1 MGSRAYSGAAG
12 KQLGLGSQRHWEAS
26 LGLESQTLGSW
37 PLGLFLPVD
46 TLAGIAFLQFL
57 VVKLPCLQQIPRERS
72 GFGRVLLL
80 LVLVVLG
87 FLEATLFLPV
97 STVTKTLIT
106 NQ

>member
-1 MGSRAYSGAAG
+1 MSEM
-12 KQLGLGSQRHWEAS
+12 LGSQLRSRETDPGKLIFRAFLAS
-26 LGLESQTLGSW
+26 
-37 PLGLFLPVD
+37 D
-46 TLAGIAFLQFL
+46 TLAGIAFVQFL
-57 VVKLPCLQQIPRERS
+57 VIRLQRLQQIPRESS

-80 LVLVVLG
+80 LVFVVLG

>member
-1 MGSRAYSGAAG
+1 MGTGE
-12 KQLGLGSQRHWEAS
+12 KQLGLGSQTHWEAS
-26 LGLESQTLGSW
+26 LGLESQTLGGWSS
-37 PLGLFLPVD
+37 GLFLPVE

-57 VVKLPCLQQIPRERS
+57 VIRLQRLQHIPRESS

-87 FLEATLFLPV
+87 FPEATLFLPV